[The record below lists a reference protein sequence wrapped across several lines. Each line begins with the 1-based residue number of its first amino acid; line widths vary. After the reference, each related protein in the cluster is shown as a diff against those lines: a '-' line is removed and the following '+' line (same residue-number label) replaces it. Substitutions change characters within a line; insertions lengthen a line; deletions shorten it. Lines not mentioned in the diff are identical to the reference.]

1 MEINLQLSG
10 QNFILFDEN
19 IKCQNFALQYSYN
32 CILSVCVRAAVYGE
46 HVFIIR
52 FEAIGRE
59 WERHVA
65 DLTWGNCGGVLQ
77 GLNIRILSLGSIIDQ
92 NR

>member
-19 IKCQNFALQYSYN
+19 IKCQNVALQYAYN

-52 FEAIGRE
+52 LEPIGRE

>member
-1 MEINLQLSG
+1 MMH
-10 QNFILFDEN
+10 
-19 IKCQNFALQYSYN
+19 YN
-32 CILSVCVRAAVYGE
+32 MHTIVYCRCMLRAAAYDE

-52 FEAIGRE
+52 LEPRGRE

-65 DLTWGNCGGVLQ
+65 DLTWGNCGEVLQ

-92 NR
+92 NW